1 MHDSSTC
8 EVCRGLPIQGSLSDD
23 EFLAFLAS
31 CRKELAAK
39 QEIFEHRIQAASR
52 WFYDM
57 ADLTLAIDDLLFG
70 ITPIGTHSETNNSWL
85 WAWANE
91 DLPVVA
97 RTASRRIQ
105 ALHAVTGF
113 RVFIDPGIQAS
124 PLDAQA
130 FTASAVHILDA
141 IGFFR
146 CPSGGPTL
154 YLAVHEVDRTLR
166 S

>member
-57 ADLTLAIDDLLFG
+57 ADLTLARRSPLRHHPNRYTQRDQPFLVV
-70 ITPIGTHSETNNSWL
+70 
-85 WAWANE
+85 AWANE
-91 DLPVVA
+91 DLPAVA
-97 RTASRRIQ
+97 CTASRRIQ

-113 RVFIDPGIQAS
+113 RVFTDPGIPAS
-124 PLDAQA
+124 SLDAQA

-146 CPSGGPTL
+146 CPSGGPVL

>member
-70 ITPIGTHSETNNSWL
+70 ITPIGTHSETNHSWL
-85 WAWANE
+85 WRGPMKTFQRSRAQHL
-91 DLPVVA
+91 DG
-97 RTASRRIQ
+97 SRR
-105 ALHAVTGF
+105 
-113 RVFIDPGIQAS
+113 
-124 PLDAQA
+124 
-130 FTASAVHILDA
+130 
-141 IGFFR
+141 
-146 CPSGGPTL
+146 CTL
-154 YLAVHEVDRTLR
+154 
-166 S
+166 